1 MASFYDDEG
10 DDVQRAGG
18 RFHQWEAQVIARPW
32 DPQGLLCP
40 LLTK

>member
-1 MASFYDDEG
+1 MASFYDDVG
-10 DDVQRAGG
+10 DDVQGAGG